1 MLKQADL
8 NEVLSKTP
16 LLFNGCFKKVTG
28 MQSTS
33 EPFMN
38 IVITAVPMEEVY
50 ILTCRRDYWDSFKTC
65 EERNDA
71 LMAVLATNG
80 YEYDLDSFEQLDIQ
94 LYQVC
99 E

>member
-1 MLKQADL
+1 MLKQTDL

-28 MQSTS
+28 MQYTS

-50 ILTCRRDYWDSFKTC
+50 VLTCRGDYWHSFKTY

-71 LMAVLATNG
+71 LMTVLAANG

-94 LYQVC
+94 FFQAHG
-99 E
+99 